1 MQVAAYL
8 HPAAMVAIL
17 ALGLVVLREGLRVR
31 RGRLIGRPVPSRRHR
46 RLARWLIWLATL
58 GFGSGL
64 ISMVWLRG
72 KPAFGSVHFWLAA
85 CALGGMWM
93 GAQLGFQLEEDGRA
107 PIRGFHAIT
116 GGIGLLFGLAAAVAG
131 FAILP

>member
-1 MQVAAYL
+1 MRVAAYL
-8 HPAAMVAIL
+8 HPIAMVAIL
-17 ALGLVVLREGLRVR
+17 ALGLFVLREGLRVR

-46 RLARWLIWLATL
+46 RWARWLVWLATV

-64 ISMVWLRG
+64 ISMAWLRG
-72 KPAFGSVHFWLAA
+72 KPASESVHFWLAA
-85 CALGGMWM
+85 SALAGMWM